1 MRTDI
6 DDIYKCNIF
15 NKNNMHKVFLIG
27 VMYTPTEKCTISD
40 IYLKCHGNYY
50 VIKATMETIRRR
62 KLTTNMSIYDDF
74 SYAKLHTHV
83 IETEKNNKNVKFTPL
98 IYFKPKTPIEIE
110 YKEIKYM
117 NDFKELSTAMFQM
130 SEADDNRA
138 RFMVN
143 IECMEQCSRDE
154 FIKQNF
160 PGLEGENILDFWKSN
175 DEFQY
180 KTYLRLKEEGGTASN
195 E

>member
-15 NKNNMHKVFLIG
+15 NKDNMHKVFLLG
-27 VMYTPTEKCTISD
+27 FMYTPTNKCTISD

-50 VIKATMETIRRR
+50 VIKATMETILQR

-83 IETEKNNKNVKFTPL
+83 IETEKNNKNVRFTPL
-98 IYFKPKTPIEIE
+98 IYYKAKSPIEIE
-110 YKEIKYM
+110 YKEVKCT
-117 NDFKELSTAMFQM
+117 NDVKELSTAMFQM
-130 SEADDNRA
+130 CEGSGYHA
-138 RFMVN
+138 RFVVN
-143 IECMEQCSRDE
+143 LDCMEQCSRDD
-154 FIKQNF
+154 FIKSNF

-175 DEFQY
+175 DEFQQ
-180 KTYLRLKEEGGTASN
+180 KTYLRLKAEGGSNSN